1 MGISVI
7 GGSTGAAPSKIQRI
21 KIIKSTSSF
30 TTPSDVSEI
39 EILLC
44 GGGSQGQTSA
54 GGNGSAVWE
63 VLEVAPS
70 TAYTVTIGG
79 AGGTS
84 SFGSLL
90 SVSAVSANNMGG
102 SGGTLIQTDVVG
114 PFTGPNNSNQAYAYA
129 RAGGGSEGGVGIWG
143 FGGGGGGQGYGQKIG
158 QNGGG
163 NAGAPGKINTGGGG
177 GAGNQLGGSGIAILK
192 YWSAV

>member
-7 GGSTGAAPSKIQRI
+7 GGATGAAPSKIQRI
-21 KIIKSTSSF
+21 KIIKSTLSF

-44 GGGSQGQTSA
+44 GGGGQGSLNA

-63 VLEVAPS
+63 VLQVAPS
-70 TAYTVTIGG
+70 TSYTVTIGG

-84 SFGSLL
+84 SFGSLI

-102 SGGTLIQTDVVG
+102 SGGTLIESQVVG
-114 PFTGPNNSNQAYAYA
+114 PLTFQHNQMAYAYA
-129 RAGGGSEGGVGIWG
+129 RVGGGSEGGVGIWG
-143 FGGGGGGQGYGQKIG
+143 FGGGGGGRGYGEKIG

-163 NAGAPGKINTGGGG
+163 NAGAPGKVNTGGGG
-177 GAGNQLGGSGIAILK
+177 GANSQLGGSGIAVLK